1 MSSFIVAYLV
11 ECENILELL
20 SERAMDIEQ
29 SIKQEYANDKS
40 GCTELG
46 NESK

>member
-1 MSSFIVAYLV
+1 MSSFIVADLI
-11 ECENILELL
+11 ECEDLVELL

-46 NESK
+46 NES